1 MNYFY
6 VILVLIFIFSSLGY
20 VKPKTKLLI
29 SASLGIALA
38 VSKVSKPREF
48 AGEFLDSSQSQSQT
62 SLMINSKID
71 EENDTNK
78 LDEENDKPINELNDS
93 VRSNEDSPP
102 MKKNKT
108 IKSKDNHFYFN

>member
-6 VILVLIFIFSSLGY
+6 VILVLTFIFSSLGY

-29 SASLGIALA
+29 SA
-38 VSKVSKPREF
+38 
-48 AGEFLDSSQSQSQT
+48 QSQSQT

-102 MKKNKT
+102 MKKK
-108 IKSKDNHFYFN
+108 

>member
-1 MNYFY
+1 
-6 VILVLIFIFSSLGY
+6 
-20 VKPKTKLLI
+20 
-29 SASLGIALA
+29 
-38 VSKVSKPREF
+38 
-48 AGEFLDSSQSQSQT
+48 
-62 SLMINSKID
+62 MINSKID